1 MEQQVNNQH
10 SMVSA
15 SVPALASL
23 TGGLYPVRVIN
34 LASLRL
40 QERAGTLLLCSVALV
55 LHKFN
60 ILMGFEMISIFF
72 YGLTNGFFIR
82 KFS

>member
-1 MEQQVNNQH
+1 
-10 SMVSA
+10 MVCA

-23 TGGLYPVRVIN
+23 SGRLYPVRVIN
-34 LASLRL
+34 LASPRL

-60 ILMGFEMISIFF
+60 ILMGFEMVSIFF
-72 YGLTNGFFIR
+72 FGLTYGFFY
-82 KFS
+82 